1 MSLEHTTALVTGGA
15 SGMGEATAR
24 RLAAEGAHVVIVDR
38 DAAKGEAVA
47 KELDGTFA
55 QADVTDEARGR
66 RAAVAAATEIAPLRT
81 CIHCAGVGWAERT
94 INRDGTPHNLET
106 FRKIVE
112 INLIGTFNVLR
123 LAASG
128 MNPNEPDDDG
138 ERGVI
143 VNTASVAAYD
153 GQIGQAAYSASK
165 GGVVALT
172 LTAARDL
179 SAAGIRVCTIAPGLI
194 DTPLLGGLPDEAR
207 AQLAQSVLFP
217 KRLGVARRL
226 RVARAGDRAQPLPER
241 RSDPDGRRHPHAAE
255 VASRRT
261 DGVAWP
267 TTRPATTST
276 CSKAA
281 STSTI
286 PAPEYAW
293 MRDERARVLRR
304 ARTAC
309 GASRRTRRCSARR
322 RTRRRSRTR
331 AASGP
336 TTGRSR

>member
-1 MSLEHTTALVTGGA
+1 MSLDQTTALVTGGA
-15 SGMGEATAR
+15 SGMGEATAH

-38 DAAKGEAVA
+38 DSGKGEGVA

-55 QADVTDEARGR
+55 QADVTSEAEVT
-66 RAAVAAATEIAPLRT
+66 AAVAAATEIAPLRT
-81 CIHCAGVGWAERT
+81 CIHCAGIGWAERT
-94 INRDGTPHNLET
+94 INRDGSPHNLET

-128 MNPNEPDDDG
+128 MNPNEPDEYG

-143 VNTASVAAYD
+143 VNTASVAAFD

-217 KRLGVARRL
+217 KRLGVPGDFASLALEIVRNHYLNGEVIRMD
-226 RVARAGDRAQPLPER
+226 AGIRMPP
-241 RSDPDGRRHPHAAE
+241 
-255 VASRRT
+255 
-261 DGVAWP
+261 
-267 TTRPATTST
+267 
-276 CSKAA
+276 K
-281 STSTI
+281 
-286 PAPEYAW
+286 
-293 MRDERARVLRR
+293 
-304 ARTAC
+304 
-309 GASRRTRRCSARR
+309 
-322 RTRRRSRTR
+322 
-331 AASGP
+331 
-336 TTGRSR
+336 

>member
-1 MSLEHTTALVTGGA
+1 M
-15 SGMGEATAR
+15 
-24 RLAAEGAHVVIVDR
+24 
-38 DAAKGEAVA
+38 
-47 KELDGTFA
+47 
-55 QADVTDEARGR
+55 TDEDEIT
-66 RAAVAAATEIAPLRT
+66 AAVAAATEVAPLRT
-81 CIHCAGVGWAERT
+81 CIHCAGIGWAERT
-94 INRDGTPHNLET
+94 INRNGAPHNLET

-128 MNPNEPDDDG
+128 MNRRTSPTTNG

-217 KRLGVARRL
+217 KRLGVPDDFASLAMEIVRNHYLNGEVIRMD
-226 RVARAGDRAQPLPER
+226 AGIRMPP
-241 RSDPDGRRHPHAAE
+241 
-255 VASRRT
+255 
-261 DGVAWP
+261 
-267 TTRPATTST
+267 
-276 CSKAA
+276 K
-281 STSTI
+281 
-286 PAPEYAW
+286 
-293 MRDERARVLRR
+293 
-304 ARTAC
+304 
-309 GASRRTRRCSARR
+309 
-322 RTRRRSRTR
+322 
-331 AASGP
+331 
-336 TTGRSR
+336 